1 MYSEKKRVLA
11 FVLAMLLI
19 FTSGASFVL
28 AEGEM
33 EQGELSGEGLCEH
46 HPVHTPE
53 CGYQEPDEGSPC
65 AHEHTE
71 ECYVLDENGEQ
82 VLNCGHVHDESCGY
96 REAETGAPCGY
107 HCEICTGEDTEQPAE
122 EISISQWTW
131 NDERGVLSEKDGGWV
146 LDMEDSAAVDR
157 EDLYSMLPTEI
168 TAQVQLPE
176 GEPEVTEKPEEPAEE
191 ADSEEEPGTEVTDF
205 GEEPVEMF
213 LEDGE
218 SDWDSEAD
226 SGTEMETS
234 TEEIGTRESEEEQ
247 ETAESG
253 AGGTAD
259 DSTSG
264 AEVKTE
270 NLEITWDIEDFPE
283 DGAQEGNYVL
293 NAALPEGYELT
304 DGAGTLQVTLRLGEA
319 QVYTKLPEGEIP
331 YSNHTVKGISPVGTT
346 INLFDYWLEEQT
358 KADDKRPNN
367 YQNLGINENHAL
379 LFGNDQQNLA
389 VEQVR

>member
-1 MYSEKKRVLA
+1 MYSEKRRVLA

-131 NDERGVLSEKDGGWV
+131 NDERGVLSEEDGGWV
-146 LDMEDSAAVDR
+146 LDM
-157 EDLYSMLPTEI
+157 
-168 TAQVQLPE
+168 
-176 GEPEVTEKPEEPAEE
+176 
-191 ADSEEEPGTEVTDF
+191 
-205 GEEPVEMF
+205 
-213 LEDGE
+213 
-218 SDWDSEAD
+218 
-226 SGTEMETS
+226 
-234 TEEIGTRESEEEQ
+234 
-247 ETAESG
+247 
-253 AGGTAD
+253 
-259 DSTSG
+259 
-264 AEVKTE
+264 
-270 NLEITWDIEDFPE
+270 
-283 DGAQEGNYVL
+283 
-293 NAALPEGYELT
+293 
-304 DGAGTLQVTLRLGEA
+304 
-319 QVYTKLPEGEIP
+319 
-331 YSNHTVKGISPVGTT
+331 
-346 INLFDYWLEEQT
+346 
-358 KADDKRPNN
+358 
-367 YQNLGINENHAL
+367 
-379 LFGNDQQNLA
+379 
-389 VEQVR
+389 